1 MAVKEEPPNAESQI
15 IVCKASEVTV
25 EDPENLKV
33 CWDIKKTQS
42 GDVKEKH
49 FCGRCGCTLWTIP
62 MHHGGAKWMIRVPLI
77 HGALVVLQF
86 CLLDAAVLF
95 F

>member
-1 MAVKEEPPNAESQI
+1 MAVKEEPPNAETQI
-15 IVCKASEVTV
+15 IACNASEVTV

-42 GDVKEKH
+42 GDIKEKH

-77 HGALVVLQF
+77 DGAFVMLPFPLRCCSF
-86 CLLDAAVLF
+86 IF
-95 F
+95 